1 MKNEIYSNYKIKMI
15 TSYLGCRILFWSFVR
30 EKERDQSILTLAI
43 EMHFK

>member
-15 TSYLGCRILFWSFVR
+15 TLYLGCRISFWSFVR
-30 EKERDQSILTLAI
+30 EKENDQSTLTLAI